1 MFVESMTNNLNQ
13 SSVYLYLISSLLFNL
28 QVSKCTYQNTTS
40 FTFFSLW
47 EIHVKSPFH
56 NIMKLRFERYFS
68 HGRNISRNVA
78 SLNILVHNVIKKS
91 YCMYTEQTS
100 KNSSIITFGKLFKND
115 HHICLN

>member
-40 FTFFSLW
+40 FTLFSLW
-47 EIHVKSPFH
+47 EIHVKSTFH

-91 YCMYTEQTS
+91 YCMNTEQTS